1 MMDDVGENI
10 HYFQFYVLPDS
21 VLNLSDTREEDDPID
36 EEELE
41 DLAYFENLLNEIV
54 SKKRR
59 IKRSKAGGE
68 KEANWR
74 MK

>member
-10 HYFQFYVLPDS
+10 HYFQFHVLPDS

-54 SKKRR
+54 SKKRI
-59 IKRSKAGGE
+59 IKRSKAGVE
-68 KEANWR
+68 KEAN
-74 MK
+74 